1 MNAETYTK
9 RAAEVLDALVDAG
22 MTPRE
27 VKAFAKFAAE
37 AVDKLERAG
46 LCVADLVDETSS
58 KHASAVA
65 AILGGAAGLGTAVLD
80 RIGRLGENTASALT
94 QGVVRN
100 APLIAV
106 GGLTIPAVA
115 GYMAG
120 DTLNRIQDKP
130 EENVDVMQHRELVN
144 ALREQARL
152 ANQHRRLVQETS
164 AAKPKRK
171 RTA

>member
-9 RAAEVLDALVDAG
+9 RAAEVLDALVDTG

-37 AVDKLERAG
+37 SLDKLDRGGFSVDDLLDAG
-46 LCVADLVDETSS
+46 SE

-65 AILGGAAGLGTAVLD
+65 AILGGAAGLGTAALD
-80 RIGRLGENTASALT
+80 RIGRLGENTASALV
-94 QGVVRN
+94 QGTVRN
-100 APLIAV
+100 APLLAV
-106 GGLTIPAVA
+106 GGLALPAVA

-130 EENVDVMQHRELVN
+130 EENVEVMQHRELVN

-171 RTA
+171 RSA